1 MKIVY
6 SAIFPWPLFYFQ
18 AANQFSSALTS
29 GQMGPVMT
37 QFGLAPE
44 VTAAANTG
52 DMQAF
57 FKALETSSSGG
68 SEDKSDDKKKDNDKS
83 KDDKPK
89 EDPKDKKDGDP
100 GMSVE

>member
-1 MKIVY
+1 
-6 SAIFPWPLFYFQ
+6 
-18 AANQFSSALTS
+18 
-29 GQMGPVMT
+29 MGPVMT

-44 VTAAANTG
+44 VATAANTG

-57 FKALETSSSGG
+57 FKALETNSNTS
-68 SEDKSDDKKKDNDKS
+68 DNKPDDKKKEDDKN

-89 EDPKDKKDGDP
+89 DESKDKKDGDA